1 MRPGTRRTRSRNER
15 GLTLI
20 ELLVASVIG
29 FVVVYAAGLVFLGV
43 QKSFQVG
50 AKKLTAQQESTL
62 LASSISRLVRTGSSY
77 QIYNVPDQVT
87 PADSGN
93 GVAVMDRDGVVVGRI
108 EWDDAQKT
116 LVNASGERVNLMRLG
131 YVKFKIDPDLP
142 RSFIYRYATD
152 DERGNLVQVET
163 SVALRN

>member
-1 MRPGTRRTRSRNER
+1 MRPGIRRTRSRNER

-29 FVVVYAAGLVFLGV
+29 FVVVYGAGLVFLGV

-93 GVAVMDRDGVVVGRI
+93 GVAVMDRDGAVVGRI
-108 EWDDAQKT
+108 EWDEAQKT
-116 LVNASGERVNLMRLG
+116 LVNANGDRVNLMQLG

-142 RSFIYRYATD
+142 RSFVYRYATD

>member
-1 MRPGTRRTRSRNER
+1 MRPGIRRTRSRNER

-20 ELLVASVIG
+20 ELIIASALG
-29 FVVVYAAGLVFLGV
+29 FVVVYGAGLVFLTV
-43 QKSFQVG
+43 QNSFQHGV
-50 AKKLTAQQESTL
+50 KKLTAQQESTL

-77 QIYNVPDQVT
+77 QIYNVPNQVV
-87 PADSGN
+87 PADSGD
-93 GVAVMDRDGVVVGRI
+93 GVAVLDRDGVVVGRI
-108 EWDDAQKT
+108 EWDDAEKT
-116 LVNASGERVNLMRLG
+116 LVNANGERVNLMRLY

>member
-1 MRPGTRRTRSRNER
+1 MRPGIRRTRSRNER
-15 GLTLI
+15 GLTLV
-20 ELLVASVIG
+20 ELIIASAIG
-29 FVVVYAAGLVFLGV
+29 FVVVYGAGLVFLTV
-43 QKSFQVG
+43 QKSFEVG

-62 LASSISRLVRTGSSY
+62 LASSISRLMRTGSSY
-77 QIYNVPDQVT
+77 QIYNVPNRVV

-108 EWDDAQKT
+108 EWDGAQKT
-116 LVNASGERVNLMRLG
+116 LVNANGERVNLMRLS

-142 RSFIYRYATD
+142 RSFVYRYATD